1 MTFNTWH
8 FQSEL
13 AFVFMGQG
21 FGFGAGNFTRAL
33 YAIVSYGLGVIA
45 AGCFVVSMWVAMQ

>member
-1 MTFNTWH
+1 M
-8 FQSEL
+8 
-13 AFVFMGQG
+13 AFLVCVGFCDYGVM

-33 YAIVSYGLGVIA
+33 YAIFSYGLGVIA